1 MLVGQPP
8 PLVAHLLITIQT
20 AQFCHFRNLPIP
32 SSKRTWQWKFMK
44 MVVVGLIAFWDVHYI
59 NLPTCHSP
67 NPHSKGQTGHPRPPF
82 QCHAILL
89 RNGIRSKPINP
100 IKTPVSVKCLT
111 ETKEKF
117 TSHRSKWAFHM
128 LFTFCFINK
137 VTHTHTFHTRFWVG
151 NIPNTILSDLW
162 VPYRQ
167 PKQVLG
173 LEPFRQKRRLQFEP
187 TKRGGKGLWKWR
199 NFLKLN
205 ITHQKYIDSW
215 GCS

>member
-8 PLVAHLLITIQT
+8 PP
-20 AQFCHFRNLPIP
+20 CC
-32 SSKRTWQWKFMK
+32 SSRSRQPNSAISATCLYPPVNEHGNGKFMK
-44 MVVVGLIAFWDVHYI
+44 MVVVGLIVFWGVHYI
-59 NLPTCHSP
+59 NLPRCHSP

-117 TSHRSKWAFHM
+117 TSHQWAFHL
-128 LFTFCFINK
+128 LFYK
-137 VTHTHTFHTRFWVG
+137 QSRTHTHTFHTRFWVG

-167 PKQVLG
+167 PKQVQG
-173 LEPFRQKRRLQFEP
+173 LEPFRNGRLQFEP
-187 TKRGGKGLWKWR
+187 TKREAGGKPLNSWR
-199 NFLKLN
+199 NFW
-205 ITHQKYIDSW
+205 S
-215 GCS
+215 